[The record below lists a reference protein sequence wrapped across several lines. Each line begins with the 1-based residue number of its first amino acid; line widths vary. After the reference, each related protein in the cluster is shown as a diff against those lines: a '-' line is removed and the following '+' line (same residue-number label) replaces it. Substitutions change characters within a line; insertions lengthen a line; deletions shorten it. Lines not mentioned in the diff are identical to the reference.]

1 MKNCTGII
9 VAGGNSSRMG
19 GGSKQ
24 LMPLCGVPLLKWS
37 LEAMA
42 GAECIGELIVVVKA
56 GEQEAV
62 FTITKDISIPIKVV
76 EGGENRQMS
85 VLNGM
90 KAADS
95 RFPMVAI
102 HDGARPLVMS
112 EDVERVVKD
121 AGVFGGA
128 TLGVPVKDTIK
139 IVDDMLVEDTPPREK
154 LYAVQTPQAFKKSV
168 WQQGMEFALENN
180 LLFTDDC
187 QLVEAMPGIGKVAV
201 TLGRYENIKVTTKE
215 DLIIA
220 EGLLKARQGQ

>member
-9 VAGGNSSRMG
+9 VAGGSSSRMG

-37 LEAMA
+37 ITAMA
-42 GAECIGELIVVVKA
+42 GAESVGELIIVVKG

-62 FTITKDISIPIKVV
+62 EALLEGIQLPVKVV
-76 EGGENRQMS
+76 EGGENRQAS
-85 VLNGM
+85 VLKGM

-95 RFPMVAI
+95 SFPMVAI
-102 HDGARPLVMS
+102 HDGARPLVES
-112 EDVERVVKD
+112 GDIDRVVKE
-121 AGVFGGA
+121 AGIFGGA

-168 WQQGMEFALENN
+168 WNQGMEFALENH
-180 LLFTDDC
+180 LVFTDDC
-187 QLVEAMPGIGKVAV
+187 QLVEAMPGIGRVAV
-201 TLGRYENIKVTTKE
+201 TLGRYENIKITTKE
-215 DLIIA
+215 DLIMA
-220 EGLLKARQGQ
+220 EGLLSARQKG